1 MTVTAFSPV
10 ILSEAENLNGFC
22 TGRNCRCFA
31 ALSMTVTAF
40 SPVILGEAIALICHS
55 QGRL

>member
-1 MTVTAFSPV
+1 
-10 ILSEAENLNGFC
+10 
-22 TGRNCRCFA
+22 
-31 ALSMTVTAF
+31 MTVTAF